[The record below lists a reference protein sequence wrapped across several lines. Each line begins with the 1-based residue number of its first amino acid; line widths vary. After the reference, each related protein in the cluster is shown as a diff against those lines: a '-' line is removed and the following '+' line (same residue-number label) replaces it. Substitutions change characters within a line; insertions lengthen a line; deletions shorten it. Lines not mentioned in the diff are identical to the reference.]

1 MEKVLLGT
9 IDDENPLALLRANPL
24 VWTKVFG
31 EVERLYSSHILNTKA
46 YHIMSPYHFRFS
58 KSVFPES
65 TGININMMPIVWRH
79 IPDFLRGYEFLIR
92 KCMQMAIPNWDK
104 VMYLTIQES
113 LVEPGQTQ
121 RRSGLHIERPGSISR
136 GGHLITESDEK
147 YNDLRRGLCWGL
159 GYWRDEIPVDGIFMM
174 SNVDD
179 SCQIWPNQ
187 IKDPHEISDAHAGI
201 ECLRKQ
207 LGEPR
212 KLKANELVWFTDT
225 TPHEALPSTAKEPV
239 MRQFFRLVV
248 GDISVCYSKH
258 NTPNPLGVQPNA
270 PISDEDKFVPVK
282 KNCDN

>member
-46 YHIMSPYHFRFS
+46 FHIIDVY
-58 KSVFPES
+58 KYKYNIDESVFPEP
-65 TGININMMPIVWRH
+65 TGININMMPITWWNGL
-79 IPDFLRGYEFLIR
+79 PKFLDGYEWLIR
-92 KCMQMAIPNWDK
+92 RCLQFATIDFEKI
-104 VMYLTIQES
+104 VYLTIHES
-113 LVEPGQTQ
+113 IVEPGQTQ
-121 RRSGLHIERPGSISR
+121 RRSGLHVERPGMVAR
-136 GGHLITESDEK
+136 GGRIVTESDEE
-147 YNDLRRGLCWGL
+147 YNNLAQCLRWGL
-159 GYWRDEIPVDGIFMM
+159 GQWRGDIPKDGIFMM

-187 IKDPHEISDAHAGI
+187 IKDPHEISDAHGGI

-248 GDISVCYSKH
+248 GDISVWYSKH
-258 NTPNPLGVQPNA
+258 NTPNPLGVQPDA
-270 PISDEDKFVPVK
+270 PISDEDKFS
-282 KNCDN
+282 